1 MMARAGARAPA
12 GRRGFVVLVAIVDG
26 CGTVMRGARPGRGD
40 GLLARVDIKPVVRE
54 DEDEGETVEHG

>member
-1 MMARAGARAPA
+1 MPRTRTRAPA
-12 GRRGFVVLVAIVDG
+12 RCRGFVVLIAIVDG

-40 GLLARVDIKPVVRE
+40 GLLARVDVEPVIGE